1 MYENQFGLS
10 RRPFPAN
17 AVGAS
22 VFVGPQ
28 TAKFMAGMRKGLATS
43 EAVVVVTG
51 KPGVG
56 KSTLVNRAIDAIS
69 GDKFIIRLSRM
80 QLGHD
85 EVLDFLLDKLDAS
98 DIPAST
104 IRKISQSRDL
114 LARLANTGTR
124 VFIVIEDAVR
134 IGEDALAEFEALT
147 AVDADYP
154 AGANIILMGD
164 DPLLEKLD
172 APALLRL
179 KQRTRLRQEVL
190 PLSAGELQG
199 YLKHCFRI
207 AGGEFDLAFAAGT
220 GQMIAELCQGN
231 PRVANKLVESMLS
244 AAAEQKATK
253 VDAALIARVAKDDHG
268 LRVDIPVTAGAPVPA
283 AAPVPVAAPEPEPE
297 LIQDTL
303 PDLDVIAPGLAAQG
317 LVISPESEP
326 LPSTD
331 DEIPTLFSSTRMTSP
346 AVEKPVAE
354 KPVAEKPVAEKP
366 VAEKPVAE
374 KPVAEKP
381 VAEKPVAEKPVAEKP
396 VAEKPVAEKPVAEK
410 PVAEKPVAEKPVAEK
425 PVAEKPVAEKPA
437 TEPEAKP
444 DWDRDPT
451 LAELRPDIE
460 ALEQAMAD
468 FAVPEADAEEQKD
481 VEALPDVELKDPTL
495 PSVPELTLDTAIEQK
510 VNEVQEELARTD
522 AIIAANAA
530 PEKQDSENTKT
541 GNKPEPKIGVPPLVS
556 PQPVASRESDQK
568 ADAELEKIATG
579 LAKAKSIEDVDDMMA
594 ETLFGEEF
602 SLAAAKVAAMVEA
615 AESANEDIAPVAEGT
630 PVANGTSA
638 SDEEASASS
647 REAEFKAV
655 YGENALEV
663 SIETETQGGLDLT
676 ASQRLAT
683 VRALNTDASPEPS
696 APIQHTAPTEQP
708 APIEDQINTSMTQ
721 TLKVPSSQP
730 TAYIEDDDEEAK
742 SGFFSR
748 FKRS

>member
-17 AVGAS
+17 ATGAS

-56 KSTLVNRAIDAIS
+56 KSTLANRAIDAIS

-80 QLGHD
+80 RLGHD

-104 IRKISQSRDL
+104 IRKINQSRDL
-114 LARLANTGTR
+114 LAKLTNTGTR

-147 AVDADYP
+147 AVDADHP

-164 DPLLEKLD
+164 DTLLEKLD

-220 GQMIAELCQGN
+220 GQMLAELSQGN

-253 VDAALIARVAKDDHG
+253 VDTALIARIAKDEHG
-268 LRVDIPVTAGAPVPA
+268 LHVDIPVTAVAAVPA
-283 AAPVPVAAPEPEPE
+283 AAPEPVAVADPAPEPVAEPEPEPEPEPE

-303 PDLDVIAPGLAAQG
+303 PDLEVIAPGLAAQG
-317 LVISPESEP
+317 LLISAESEP
-326 LPSTD
+326 MPSAD

-346 AVEKPVAE
+346 AVAKPVAE
-354 KPVAEKPVAEKP
+354 KPVVEKPDAEKPDAEKP
-366 VAEKPVAE
+366 DAEKPDAE
-374 KPVAEKP
+374 KPDAEKP
-381 VAEKPVAEKPVAEKP
+381 DAEKPT
-396 VAEKPVAEKPVAEK
+396 
-410 PVAEKPVAEKPVAEK
+410 
-425 PVAEKPVAEKPA
+425 
-437 TEPEAKP
+437 TESETKP

-468 FAVPEADAEEQKD
+468 FAVPDADAKEQKD
-481 VEALPDVELKDPTL
+481 VEAIPDIDLKDPTL
-495 PSVPELTLDTAIEQK
+495 PCVPELTLDTAIEQK
-510 VNEVQEELARTD
+510 VSEVQEELARTD
-522 AIIAANAA
+522 AKIAANAA
-530 PEKQDSENTKT
+530 PEKQDSKTTNTS
-541 GNKPEPKIGVPPLVS
+541 NKPEPKVGVPPLVS
-556 PQPVASRESDQK
+556 PQPVAPTESDQK

-579 LAKAKSIEDVDDMMA
+579 LANAKSIEDVDDMMA

-602 SLAAAKVAAMVEA
+602 SLAAAQVAAMVEA
-615 AESANEDIAPVAEGT
+615 AESANEDIAAVAEGT
-630 PVANGTSA
+630 PVANGTPA
-638 SDEEASASS
+638 SEEEAATVADPATNSL
-647 REAEFKAV
+647 EEEFKAV

-663 SIETETQGGLDLT
+663 SIETESQGGMDLS

-683 VRALNTDASPEPS
+683 VRALNTDVSPAPS
-696 APIQHTAPTEQP
+696 APIQQAAPTAQP

-721 TLKVPSSQP
+721 TLKALSSRP
-730 TAYIEDDDEEAK
+730 TAYIEDDDEEGK
-742 SGFFSR
+742 GGFFSR
-748 FKRS
+748 FRRS

>member
-381 VAEKPVAEKPVAEKP
+381 VAEKPVAEKPV
-396 VAEKPVAEKPVAEK
+396 
-410 PVAEKPVAEKPVAEK
+410 
-425 PVAEKPVAEKPA
+425 
-437 TEPEAKP
+437 
-444 DWDRDPT
+444 
-451 LAELRPDIE
+451 
-460 ALEQAMAD
+460 
-468 FAVPEADAEEQKD
+468 
-481 VEALPDVELKDPTL
+481 
-495 PSVPELTLDTAIEQK
+495 
-510 VNEVQEELARTD
+510 
-522 AIIAANAA
+522 
-530 PEKQDSENTKT
+530 
-541 GNKPEPKIGVPPLVS
+541 
-556 PQPVASRESDQK
+556 
-568 ADAELEKIATG
+568 
-579 LAKAKSIEDVDDMMA
+579 
-594 ETLFGEEF
+594 
-602 SLAAAKVAAMVEA
+602 
-615 AESANEDIAPVAEGT
+615 
-630 PVANGTSA
+630 
-638 SDEEASASS
+638 
-647 REAEFKAV
+647 
-655 YGENALEV
+655 
-663 SIETETQGGLDLT
+663 
-676 ASQRLAT
+676 
-683 VRALNTDASPEPS
+683 
-696 APIQHTAPTEQP
+696 
-708 APIEDQINTSMTQ
+708 
-721 TLKVPSSQP
+721 
-730 TAYIEDDDEEAK
+730 
-742 SGFFSR
+742 
-748 FKRS
+748 

>member
-17 AVGAS
+17 AAGAR

-56 KSTLVNRAIDAIS
+56 KSTLSNRAIDAIS

-80 QLGHD
+80 RLGHD
-85 EVLDFLLDKLDAS
+85 EVLDFLLDKLNAS

-104 IRKISQSRDL
+104 IRKINQSRDL
-114 LARLANTGTR
+114 LAKLANTGTR

-147 AVDADYP
+147 AVDADHP

-164 DPLLEKLD
+164 DTLLEKLD
-172 APALLRL
+172 APDLLRL

-190 PLSAGELQG
+190 PLSAGELQA

-220 GQMIAELCQGN
+220 GQMLAELSQGN
-231 PRVANKLVESMLS
+231 PRVANKLIESMLS
-244 AAAEQKATK
+244 AAAEQKSTK
-253 VDAALIARVAKDDHG
+253 VDTALIARVARDEHG
-268 LRVDIPVTAGAPVPA
+268 LSIDIPVTAVAP
-283 AAPVPVAAPEPEPE
+283 APEPEQEPE
-297 LIQDTL
+297 FIQDTL
-303 PDLDVIAPGLAAQG
+303 PDLEVIAPGLAAQG

-326 LPSTD
+326 TPSAD

-346 AVEKPVAE
+346 AVEKPVDEEPAAE
-354 KPVAEKPVAEKP
+354 EPVAEE
-366 VAEKPVAE
+366 
-374 KPVAEKP
+374 
-381 VAEKPVAEKPVAEKP
+381 
-396 VAEKPVAEKPVAEK
+396 
-410 PVAEKPVAEKPVAEK
+410 
-425 PVAEKPVAEKPA
+425 PA
-437 TEPEAKP
+437 TDPEPKP
-444 DWDRDPT
+444 EWDRDPT
-451 LAELRPDIE
+451 LAELKPDIE

-468 FAVPEADAEEQKD
+468 FAVPEVVPKQKD
-481 VEALPDVELKDPTL
+481 VEAIPDIDLKDPTL
-495 PSVPELTLDTAIEQK
+495 PCVPELTLDTAIEQK
-510 VNEVQEELARTD
+510 VSEVQEELARTD
-522 AIIAANAA
+522 AKIAANAA
-530 PEKQDSENTKT
+530 LKKQDSKTTNTS
-541 GNKPEPKIGVPPLVS
+541 NKPKPKIGVPPLVS
-556 PQPVASRESDQK
+556 PPPVAPTESDQK

-579 LAKAKSIEDVDDMMA
+579 LANAKSIEDVDDMMA
-594 ETLFGEEF
+594 ETLFGEDF
-602 SLAAAKVAAMVEA
+602 SLAAAQVAAMVAA
-615 AESANEDIAPVAEGT
+615 AESAKEDIAPVAEGT
-630 PVANGTSA
+630 PVANGTP
-638 SDEEASASS
+638 ASAEEPAAVEDPTTKSL
-647 REAEFKAV
+647 EEEFKAV

-663 SIETETQGGLDLT
+663 SIESETQGGLDLS

-683 VRALNTDASPEPS
+683 VRALNTEVSPEPS
-696 APIQHTAPTEQP
+696 APIQQPTPTAQP

-721 TLKVPSSQP
+721 TLKALSSRP
-730 TAYIEDDDEEAK
+730 TAYTEDDDEQGK

>member
-1 MYENQFGLS
+1 
-10 RRPFPAN
+10 
-17 AVGAS
+17 
-22 VFVGPQ
+22 
-28 TAKFMAGMRKGLATS
+28 MRKGLATS

-56 KSTLVNRAIDAIS
+56 KSTLSNRAIDAIS

-104 IRKISQSRDL
+104 IRKINQSRDL
-114 LARLANTGTR
+114 LAKLANTGTR

-147 AVDADYP
+147 AVDADHP

-164 DPLLEKLD
+164 DTLLEKLD
-172 APALLRL
+172 APGLLRL
-179 KQRTRLRQEVL
+179 KQRTGLRQQVV

-220 GQMIAELCQGN
+220 GQMLAELSQGN
-231 PRVANKLVESMLS
+231 PRVANKLIESMLS
-244 AAAEQKATK
+244 AAAEQKSTK
-253 VDAALIARVAKDDHG
+253 VDTALIARVAKDEHG
-268 LRVDIPVTAGAPVPA
+268 LNIDIPVTAVAPVATAKPE
-283 AAPVPVAAPEPEPE
+283 PKPEPEQEQESEPEPEPE
-297 LIQDTL
+297 LIQNTL
-303 PDLDVIAPGLAAQG
+303 PDLEVIAPGLAAQG

-326 LPSTD
+326 TPSED

-346 AVEKPVAE
+346 AVEKPVDE
-354 KPVAEKPVAEKP
+354 EPVAEE
-366 VAEKPVAE
+366 
-374 KPVAEKP
+374 
-381 VAEKPVAEKPVAEKP
+381 
-396 VAEKPVAEKPVAEK
+396 
-410 PVAEKPVAEKPVAEK
+410 
-425 PVAEKPVAEKPA
+425 PA
-437 TEPEAKP
+437 TDPEPKP

-451 LAELRPDIE
+451 LAELKPDIE

-468 FAVPEADAEEQKD
+468 FAVPETAPKDQKD
-481 VEALPDVELKDPTL
+481 VEAIPDIDLKDPTL
-495 PSVPELTLDTAIEQK
+495 PCVPELTLDTAIEQK
-510 VNEVQEELARTD
+510 VSEVQEELARTD

-530 PEKQDSENTKT
+530 PKNQDSKATNT

-556 PQPVASRESDQK
+556 PQPVAPTESDQK

-579 LAKAKSIEDVDDMMA
+579 LANAKSIEDVDDMMA
-594 ETLFGEEF
+594 ETLFGEDF
-602 SLAAAKVAAMVEA
+602 SLAAAKVAAMVAA

-630 PVANGTSA
+630 LVANGTPVSA
-638 SDEEASASS
+638 EEPATVKDPATNSL
-647 REAEFKAV
+647 EEEFKAV

-663 SIETETQGGLDLT
+663 SIESETQGGMDLS

-683 VRALNTDASPEPS
+683 VRALNTEVSPEPS
-696 APIQHTAPTEQP
+696 APVQQAAPTAQP
-708 APIEDQINTSMTQ
+708 APIEDQINTSLTQ
-721 TLKVPSSQP
+721 TLKTLNSRPKA
-730 TAYIEDDDEEAK
+730 TIEDDDDEGK

>member
-17 AVGAS
+17 AAGAR

-56 KSTLVNRAIDAIS
+56 KSTLSNRAIDAIS

-80 QLGHD
+80 RLGHD

-104 IRKISQSRDL
+104 IRKINQSRDL
-114 LARLANTGTR
+114 LAKLANTGTR

-147 AVDADYP
+147 AVDADHP

-164 DPLLEKLD
+164 DTLLEKLD
-172 APALLRL
+172 APGLLRL

-190 PLSAGELQG
+190 PLSAGELQA

-220 GQMIAELCQGN
+220 GQMLAELSQGN
-231 PRVANKLVESMLS
+231 PRVANKLIESMLS
-244 AAAEQKATK
+244 AAAEQKSTK
-253 VDAALIARVAKDDHG
+253 VDTALIARVARDEHG
-268 LRVDIPVTAGAPVPA
+268 LSIDIPVTAVAPEPVA
-283 AAPVPVAAPEPEPE
+283 VAAPAPEPEPAPE
-297 LIQDTL
+297 FIQDTL

-326 LPSTD
+326 TPPAD

-346 AVEKPVAE
+346 AVEKPVAVEPVVE
-354 KPVAEKPVAEKP
+354 KP
-366 VAEKPVAE
+366 
-374 KPVAEKP
+374 
-381 VAEKPVAEKPVAEKP
+381 
-396 VAEKPVAEKPVAEK
+396 
-410 PVAEKPVAEKPVAEK
+410 
-425 PVAEKPVAEKPA
+425 
-437 TEPEAKP
+437 KP

-451 LAELRPDIE
+451 FAELKPDIE

-468 FAVPEADAEEQKD
+468 FAVPEAVPKQNNA
-481 VEALPDVELKDPTL
+481 EALPEIELRDPTL
-495 PSVPELTLDTAIEQK
+495 AGVPELTLDTAIEQK
-510 VNEVQEELARTD
+510 VSEVQEELAKTD

-530 PEKQDSENTKT
+530 PKKQDLKATNTS
-541 GNKPEPKIGVPPLVS
+541 NKPEPKIGVPPLVS
-556 PQPVASRESDQK
+556 PQPVAPTESDQK

-579 LAKAKSIEDVDDMMA
+579 LANAKSIEDVDDMMA

-602 SLAAAKVAAMVEA
+602 SLAAAQVAAMVA
-615 AESANEDIAPVAEGT
+615 ADESANEDIAPVAEGT
-630 PVANGTSA
+630 PVAKGTPPGA
-638 SDEEASASS
+638 EEPATVEDPATNAL
-647 REAEFKAV
+647 EEEFKAV

-663 SIETETQGGLDLT
+663 SIESETQGGLDLS

-683 VRALNTDASPEPS
+683 VRALNSNK
-696 APIQHTAPTEQP
+696 APVVGVPAAAAANCAPTNGAVEPPKPVTQP
-708 APIEDQINTSMTQ
+708 VPIEDQIDISLTQ
-721 TLKVPSSQP
+721 TLKTLSSRP
-730 TAYIEDDDEEAK
+730 TAYTEDDDEEGK
-742 SGFFSR
+742 SGFFNR